1 VGNLS
6 IQISVSNR
14 LGMAYMFWGE
24 ARPAQILLRKAVEL
38 IGEDSILTTSSINPH
53 AVICRALLASTL
65 AHIGEFRKG
74 ADYGKEALRIAEH
87 FDHPA
92 SVAYALLHLGWLHDL
107 QGDLS
112 GALTLGQRGISICRE
127 LNISFYLVSLLALV
141 GHAQVRSGRPDEA
154 LLRLK
159 EGLAIQEAMGYRS
172 TMSVIVSMLAEAY
185 LAAGQLPAASDHARR
200 ALALARECS
209 ERFEE
214 ARGLW
219 VLGNLYAHPDHPDLE
234 AADQAYRQSLV
245 LATALDMRP
254 LVAECHLGLAKL
266 SRLAGNRHQAE
277 EHLATATTMFRQM
290 DMPFWLEKAAAERA
304 ALR

>member
-1 VGNLS
+1 
-6 IQISVSNR
+6 
-14 LGMAYMFWGE
+14 MFWGE
-24 ARPAQILLRKAVEL
+24 PRPAQILLRKAVEL
-38 IGEDSILTTSSINPH
+38 LGEDTLLTTSSIST
-53 AVICRALLASTL
+53 AVTCRALLASTL

-74 ADYGKEALRIAEH
+74 TEYGEEALRIAEH
-87 FDHPA
+87 YDHPT
-92 SVAYALLHLGWLHDL
+92 SVAYALLHLAWLCDL
-107 QGDLS
+107 QGDLPR
-112 GALTLGQRGISICRE
+112 ALTLGQRGISICRE
-127 LNISFYLVSLLALV
+127 LNISFYLVSLLAVV

-154 LLRLK
+154 LLGLK

-200 ALALARECS
+200 ALALARECG

-219 VLGNLYAHPDHPDLE
+219 VLGHLHAHPDHPDLE

-266 SRLAGNRHQAE
+266 SRLTGNRHQAE
-277 EHLATATTMFRQM
+277 EHLATATTMFREM
-290 DMPFWLEKAAAERA
+290 DMRFWLEKAVAELA